1 MVGLNKFTDKERRK
15 ARRSF
20 QFDMYKEDLRQPKY
34 RERTIPNKKRKMW
47 DEDEE
52 DPNLWG

>member
-34 RERTIPNKKRKMW
+34 RERTIPNKKRQQEREIDYD
-47 DEDEE
+47 DE
-52 DPNLWG
+52 